1 MNKLDYLL
9 MDLFLFLKVHFLKF
23 LYYFMFRDCKQCK
36 SFCLTCKQFDECTK
50 SVIQTYK
57 LKHPKE
63 NEHSQQ

>member
-1 MNKLDYLL
+1 
-9 MDLFLFLKVHFLKF
+9 
-23 LYYFMFRDCKQCK
+23 MFRDCKQCK

-50 SVIQTYK
+50 SVKQTYK